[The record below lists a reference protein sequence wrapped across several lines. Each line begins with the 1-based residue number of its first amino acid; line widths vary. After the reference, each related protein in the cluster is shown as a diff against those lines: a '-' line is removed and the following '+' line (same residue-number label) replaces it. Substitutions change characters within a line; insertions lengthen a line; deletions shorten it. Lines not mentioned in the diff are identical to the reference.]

1 VPVDDLPIVL
11 DRRGPEPLAVQ
22 VADALRSA
30 AGSGALRVGDRLSST
45 RALAARLGVS
55 RTVTAA
61 AYDQL
66 LAEGWLAG
74 RRGSGTFVTAAPPAA
89 PPPTWPAAALTPTW
103 PAAGPRTVT
112 PAPPTPAANPAPA
125 RPPTPAHRIPSRPAP
140 RRASATEADDADA
153 GLLDLSAGRP
163 CLAVLD
169 RAAWRRA
176 WRAAADRP
184 PTKGPSYAGYLGF
197 RRAVVDHLLRHRG
210 LAADPG
216 QLLATSGTTA
226 GLDELAAALPAGARV
241 ALEEPGYQ
249 RAAATLTARG
259 LEVVPAAVDEN
270 GLRVDR
276 LPPGLA
282 AVYCTPAHQFPLG
295 SRLSA
300 GRRVALVERARAE
313 GFLVIEDDYDGEL
326 RYDVAPL
333 PLLAALGPDV
343 VAYLGTTSKLLTP
356 ALGAG
361 WLVAPPALHERLLAA
376 RDRAAIRPS
385 PAGQLVFTAFAEYGD
400 LARHLRRLRAE
411 LTERRGWIVGQLA
424 GTGAPVLGDAAGGHL
439 RIGLPSAGAERAVLT
454 GAEAAGV
461 LVPGLREY
469 HRGPASVFG
478 VSIGYAGPSRDEL
491 DTAVRVVAELVERA
505 WASG

>member
-74 RRGSGTFVTAAPPAA
+74 RRGSGTFVTAAPPVTL
-89 PPPTWPAAALTPTW
+89 PPPPATSPPPPAAAPHH
-103 PAAGPRTVT
+103 PAARPQTPPRR
-112 PAPPTPAANPAPA
+112 PAA
-125 RPPTPAHRIPSRPAP
+125 TQ
-140 RRASATEADDADA
+140 ADESDA
-153 GLLDLSAGRP
+153 GLLDLTAGRP
-163 CLAVLD
+163 CLDVLD

-184 PTKGPSYAGYLGF
+184 PTKGPSYAGHPGF

-210 LAADPG
+210 LAAAPG

-259 LEVVPAAVDEN
+259 LRVVPAAVDED
-270 GLRVDR
+270 GLRVDD

-295 SRLSA
+295 SRLTA

-313 GFLVIEDDYDGEL
+313 EFLVIEDDYDGEL

-361 WLVAPPALHERLLAA
+361 WLVAPPALHERLLAT
-376 RDRAAIRPS
+376 RDRTAIRPS

-411 LTERRGWIVGQLA
+411 LTERRGRIVAELA
-424 GTGAPVLGDAAGGHL
+424 GGPAPVLGDAAGGHL
-439 RIGLPSAGAERAVLT
+439 RIGLPSAGAELAVVRD
-454 GAEAAGV
+454 AEKAGV
-461 LVPGLREY
+461 LVPGLGEY
-469 HRGPASVFG
+469 HRRPASVFG

>member
-11 DRRGPEPLAVQ
+11 DRRGTEPLAVQ

-45 RALAARLGVS
+45 RALATRLGVS

-74 RRGSGTFVTAAPPAA
+74 RRGSGTFVTAAPPA
-89 PPPTWPAAALTPTW
+89 TAA
-103 PAAGPRTVT
+103 
-112 PAPPTPAANPAPA
+112 PAPTARAPHRVLAQPATRSVNAAE
-125 RPPTPAHRIPSRPAP
+125 S
-140 RRASATEADDADA
+140 DDLEA

-184 PTKGPSYAGYLGF
+184 PTKGPSYAGHPGF

-210 LAADPG
+210 LTADPG

-259 LEVVPAAVDEN
+259 LEVVAAAVDGN

-300 GRRVALVERARAE
+300 GRRVALVERARTE

-361 WLVAPPALHERLLAA
+361 WLVAPPALHERLLVA
-376 RDRAAIRPS
+376 RDRSAIRPS

-411 LTERRGWIVGQLA
+411 LTERRGLIVGQLA

-439 RIGLPSAGAERAVLT
+439 RIGLPSAGAERAVVT

-478 VSIGYAGPSRDEL
+478 VSIGYAGPSRGEL
-491 DTAVRVVAELVERA
+491 DTSVRVVAELVERA
-505 WASG
+505 WASA

>member
-1 VPVDDLPIVL
+1 MPVDDLPIVL

-89 PPPTWPAAALTPTW
+89 TAVQLQSAPGPT
-103 PAAGPRTVT
+103 
-112 PAPPTPAANPAPA
+112 TPAA
-125 RPPTPAHRIPSRPAP
+125 TSP
-140 RRASATEADDADA
+140 RRTPTAEHDDGA
-153 GLLDLSAGRP
+153 GLLDLTAGRP

-176 WRAAADRP
+176 WRAAADQP
-184 PTKGPSYAGYLGF
+184 PTKGPSYAGHAGF

-210 LAADPG
+210 LTADPG
-216 QLLATSGTTA
+216 QLLATSGTTD

-259 LEVVPAAVDEN
+259 LHVVPAAVDEN
-270 GLRVDR
+270 GLRVED

-361 WLVAPPALHERLLAA
+361 WLVAPPVLHERLLAA

-411 LTERRGWIVGQLA
+411 LTERRCRIVTELA
-424 GTGAPVLGDAAGGHL
+424 GTEAPVLGDAAGGHL
-439 RIGLPSAGAERAVLT
+439 RIGLPSAEAERAVVT

-469 HRGPASVFG
+469 HRRPARVFG
-478 VSIGYAGPSRDEL
+478 VSIGYAGPSRAEL
-491 DTAVRVVAELVERA
+491 DTAVRVVAGLVERA

>member
-11 DRRGPEPLAVQ
+11 DRGGPEPLAVQ

-74 RRGSGTFVTAAPPAA
+74 QRGSGTFVTAAPAGVRGVRGGGLGTGPSTEGTA
-89 PPPTWPAAALTPTW
+89 PPPA
-103 PAAGPRTVT
+103 
-112 PAPPTPAANPAPA
+112 
-125 RPPTPAHRIPSRPAP
+125 
-140 RRASATEADDADA
+140 
-153 GLLDLSAGRP
+153 LLDLTAGRP

-176 WRAAADRP
+176 WRSAADRP
-184 PTKGPSYAGYLGF
+184 PSRGPEPAGRPEF

-210 LAADPG
+210 LAAHPE

-226 GLDELAAALPAGARV
+226 GLDELAAVLPPGSTV

-249 RAAATLTARG
+249 RAAATLVGRG
-259 LEVVPAAVDEN
+259 LRVVPAAVDEN
-270 GLRVDR
+270 GLRVDQ
-276 LPPGLA
+276 LPTGLA

-313 GFLVIEDDYDGEL
+313 GFVVLEDDYDGEL

-361 WLVAPPALHERLLAA
+361 WLVAPPALHAAMLAA
-376 RDRAAIRPS
+376 RERTSIRPS
-385 PAGQLVFTAFAEYGD
+385 PAGQLVFAALAEYGD

-411 LTERRGWIVGQLA
+411 LTERRGRVVEALG

-439 RIGLPSAGAERAVLT
+439 RIGLPSAAAELAVLA
-454 GAEAAGV
+454 GGEAAGV
-461 LVPGLREY
+461 LIPGLREY

-478 VSIGYAGPSRDEL
+478 VSIGYAGPSRTEL
-491 DTAVRVVAELVERA
+491 DTAVGVVAEFVERA